1 MAEKIKIVLA
11 LDGEHEF
18 TQGMNNAKQSVK
30 LCDQELKNL
39 KAEYKGNANSMKALQ
54 STQEAL
60 KNVQDAYNRELAE
73 AKSGQQHARENY
85 KKTGDALEE
94 LKTKL
99 GKAKEELSSMEKA
112 GNTSSKAYKEQKK
125 NVEELEKAV
134 GRQANEFQKA
144 EGNLTAWDTKVS
156 KAKSEVRQ
164 ASKAVEENAKYLN
177 EAKNSADHCASSID
191 QYGNKVK
198 EAGNESKSASEKV
211 KSLGERMKDGALQRA
226 GALVTDALAAI
237 PQKAAEAA
245 KYVVQVGSDFEA
257 AMSKVQALSGASGE
271 DLEKLTEKAKELG
284 QNTKFSASEAA
295 EAMSDMALAGWDT
308 NQMLSG
314 MDGVMELAAAGGMD
328 LATAADD
335 VAGYLAAFNMT
346 ADQSAQLADIMATA
360 QAKSK
365 TTADQLAEAYSTSAT
380 NMTQYGQSCETT
392 TALLEGMASVND
404 TGSAA
409 GTKLSAVM
417 SQIVQKMKDGKI
429 AIGDQSVAVTD
440 ANGNFL
446 DMIDIVKN
454 VETATDGMSDSQKAA
469 ALSQTFNRQSM
480 SAMNELLAVG
490 SDKLGEYKDQLVNS
504 SGAAADMAGTME
516 DNLHGKLD
524 NFNSA
529 VENLGINLYSYAQGP
544 LSAIV
549 GAATTLINGISSAL
563 KPQQTELD
571 TFVKSIEDSNTK
583 VNGLLESAQKD
594 VENAKGKIDELDA
607 YRVTILQL
615 QNVINNGGKL
625 DDFQLYQM
633 KSAVEAVSDTVPK
646 IGENFDD
653 VTGKIKLSTQEID
666 HLFDETEAGLLR
678 QAEYKALEKE
688 YEAYNTAK
696 INEAKAIAAL
706 NKAKKDEDYWNQRNN
721 GTLSEA
727 NSYYGDYYKEVLDAG
742 EATKRAQKAAEEATK
757 ERKEAGKSVQ
767 DLTDGIDYLNDT
779 QGDLADS
786 YAQNTESTKANTS
799 ATQEATEADTEAA
812 EAAREKAAAVYQ
824 SAKEVASAEQEAA
837 KTVTDTWDQLK
848 SQAEQ
853 GIKLDIHTE
862 FDGGQ
867 DETVEK
873 MTENLESQ
881 IQGYEKYAE
890 NLGKVREYVAEGLLT
905 PEFFTH
911 LESQGTEAANDLQH
925 IVDTVEKEGDS
936 GKEKVKNLSDDW
948 MKALDLQDGISTAM
962 ARDQI
967 AFGNGLDAIGSTAE
981 EWDGLDSAKNYLV
994 QTAEGMGAPVSDA
1007 VLESFNSAE
1016 EAAKAA
1022 GVKIPDGLVEGIES
1036 GTDDPAA
1043 ALQSATDILNAAIQ
1057 GRGDGLKEIANDCGA
1072 KIPEGFDE
1080 ALEKGGQD
1088 AVDAVNALLRNIA
1101 DAQEKNPADM
1111 SKSGEKASQSYASGI
1126 SKGSEKAKTE
1136 GKNVSSKAAKGA
1148 SEGKSKFTKAGSE
1161 GAKAYTSGIKSTSG
1175 AATAGSEIAKKAA
1188 KGADNRKSAFSNAGK
1203 AAGQSFVKG
1212 VGSKGE
1218 NARNAGSS
1226 IAAKAVSGAS
1236 GHSMYGIGLNL
1247 SFGLADGIRAG
1258 GFAPRMA
1265 AMAVASAA
1273 LQAAKNVLGIRS
1285 PSRKFRDEVGKQITN
1300 GWAFGIHV
1308 GGKGVTKEIESVSSR
1323 ALGVAITQ
1331 LNQWKKKQH
1340 ISVQDEAWFWQRMS
1354 QNALYGSKLYWTA
1367 ISNWESKSIQGRFG
1381 VSATVTTG
1389 SGKDK
1394 KTEKKDAETYYSD
1407 ILKAAD
1413 TFKSNLETIANDTW
1427 SVQHALSYWKKV
1439 RSTLSWGTQAYR
1451 EATDKIRDLQKE
1463 IGSASVAQTI
1473 LSNYQT
1479 YYDLSERA
1487 MVQYWDTVRKRYAAG
1502 TSDRIKADTEY
1513 LNAKKTY
1520 TEKLK
1525 SIEDDYATKVKETNE
1540 KYTDAVKNRKQA
1552 IMDSYG
1558 LFDKFES
1565 KSETGETLLFNIKAQ
1580 AAGYEEWGKSIAE
1593 LSGRNILSQDLM
1605 DVLTE
1610 KGPSEIAA
1618 IKALLTLT
1626 DDQLKE
1632 YNDAYSKKTQ
1642 EAQKQAEKENEG
1654 LKASVA
1660 KEVKELK
1667 DAEAKAL
1674 AEVNKGIA
1682 WNLSNLANQIRS
1694 IASDQ
1699 TDALVAAFR
1708 DKGSKADE
1716 SIGSNVSDAV
1726 IKHADASRVPNG
1738 RGYVET
1744 QLTPTYPKPAE
1755 QKKTGTGGEAKQIL
1769 DRINKMNKRSKKLTN
1784 QDANRSNLAKYLIQT
1799 YGRSPSY
1806 QDVVDL
1812 GKILGVKQGKDYQ
1825 KFAESVLQTLKKKVP
1840 ASDSGLKEQLK
1851 AEIQKGQKRSRT
1863 LSKQEKNPKNH
1874 NELWQYLVS
1883 KYGYAPNERIYW
1895 NLAKL
1900 LGLKSNRMTE
1910 DFKRQI
1916 LSALKKKGLQSGTT
1930 RVGGD
1935 GLIWMDEQLRS
1946 IGPEMIVRKA
1956 DHAILTRAKADDA
1969 VIPANLAKNLFK
1981 WGAIDPDALH
1991 AMSMASLNRRL
2002 IDSYQAQMKASEQAN
2017 DSILSAL
2024 GVLISYMPQIAEG
2037 LHLSIGETEFSN
2049 AVGDGIS
2056 KVLAAKYRR
2065 QR

>member
-11 LDGEHEF
+11 LDGEPEF

-156 KAKSEVRQ
+156 KAQSEVRQ

-529 VENLGINLYSYAQGP
+529 VENLGINLYDYAKGP

-549 GAATTLINGISSAL
+549 GAATTLINGISDAL

-571 TFVKSIEDSNTK
+571 TYIDGVKQADEQVQALIEKSKTTLDTADTK
-583 VNGLLESAQKD
+583 IQDIE
-594 VENAKGKIDELDA
+594 A
-607 YRVTILQL
+607 YK
-615 QNVINNGGKL
+615 NVIIELQQVIQNGGKL
-625 DDFQLYQM
+625 DPYQVYEMQTAVDALSNDVPQLKEHFNDTTGAINMSTEAMQQLFDISE
-633 KSAVEAVSDTVPK
+633 KSIMQEAAHDAKVEA
-646 IGENFDD
+646 
-653 VTGKIKLSTQEID
+653 
-666 HLFDETEAGLLR
+666 
-678 QAEYKALEKE
+678 YKALAAAKIDQAKAQA
-688 YEAYNTAK
+688 AYNAELEKAK
-696 INEAKAIAAL
+696 EIEAGGAL
-706 NKAKKDEDYWNQRNN
+706 NVDNPDFDEGADVKANLEKLKKTFDQ
-721 GTLSEA
+721 T
-727 NSYYGDYYKEVLDAG
+727 
-742 EATKRAQKAAEEATK
+742 T
-757 ERKEAGKSVQ
+757 KSVE
-767 DLTDGIDYLNDT
+767 D
-779 QGDLADS
+779 
-786 YAQNTESTKANTS
+786 AQNQADITDSAIDGLAKTYGSLSDSTDQSTESTEKSTD
-799 ATQEATEADTEAA
+799 ATQAATQADTEAA
-812 EAAREKAAAVYQ
+812 DAAKAKAQAQHQAA
-824 SAKEVASAEQEAA
+824 KDVASAEQEAA

-890 NLGKVREYVAEGLLT
+890 NLGKIREYVAEGLLT

-1247 SFGLADGIRAG
+1247 SFGLAAGIRAG

-1265 AMAVASAA
+1265 AIAVASAA
-1273 LQAAKNVLGIRS
+1273 LQAAKSALGIHS

-1308 GGKGVTKEIESVSSR
+1308 GGKGVQKEIESVSSR
-1323 ALGVAITQ
+1323 ALGKAITT
-1331 LNQWKKKQH
+1331 LNNWRKRQQ
-1340 ISVQDEAWFWQRMS
+1340 VTANDEAWFWQRMS

-1487 MVQYWDTVRKRYAAG
+1487 IVQYWDTVRKRYAAG

-1525 SIEDDYATKVKETNE
+1525 SIEDDYANKVKETNE
-1540 KYTDAVKNRKQA
+1540 EYTDAVKNRKQA

-1674 AEVNKGIA
+1674 AEVNKGIT

-1755 QKKTGTGGEAKQIL
+1755 QKKTDTGGVEKQIL
-1769 DRINKMNKRSKKLTN
+1769 DRINKMGKRSKKLTN

-1825 KFAESVLQTLKKKVP
+1825 KFAENVLKELKKKVP

-1851 AEIQKGQKRSRT
+1851 AEIQKGQKRSKT

-1935 GLIWMDEQLRS
+1935 GMIWMDEQLRS

-1991 AMSMASLNRRL
+1991 TMSMASLNRRL

-2024 GVLISYMPQIAEG
+2024 GVLIGYMPQIAEG